1 MNSLQQAELSP
12 QIEDRF
18 ANLETMITYQE
29 QQIDTLVKNYEE
41 QQKQLFSMEKELN
54 QLRDIAR
61 SLQSSVVKNSSDES
75 PPPHY

>member
-1 MNSLQQAELSP
+1 MNNLQQAELAA

-61 SLQSSVVKNSSDES
+61 SLQSSVVKNSSDEA